1 VSLLPPSP
9 AARRLREAARARAA
23 GRLGREDYRR
33 LRARVLEGMLHG
45 EETTRSWRGEEDD
58 TETRPGAAGAL
69 PPASEAP
76 RERGLLLPLVG
87 GLAFLLLVLLV
98 LALA

>member
-1 VSLLPPSP
+1 
-9 AARRLREAARARAA
+9 
-23 GRLGREDYRR
+23 
-33 LRARVLEGMLHG
+33 VLEGMLHG

-69 PPASEAP
+69 PPASGASSD
-76 RERGLLLPLVG
+76 RSLFLPILG
-87 GLAFLLLVLLV
+87 GVAFLVLVLLV